1 LGADVEANT
10 SRVKVVLHQVR
21 LRPIVGSQP
30 TPMNTRAHDPPLTLE
45 RPSNHRNLK
54 AGRDEVE
61 RRTQQALNG
70 AIVGHGRQTVDY
82 GTRVQ
87 SHWGYL
93 FKILEEKELYV
104 LFWAQREHAIRILPK
119 PILKIGFRLEN
130 SVR

>member
-1 LGADVEANT
+1 MDART
-10 SRVKVVLHQVR
+10 
-21 LRPIVGSQP
+21 
-30 TPMNTRAHDPPLTLE
+30 HDPPLTLK
-45 RPSNHRNLK
+45 RPSNHRNFK
-54 AGRDEVE
+54 TGRDEVE
-61 RRTQQALNG
+61 RRTQYALDG

-93 FKILEEKELYV
+93 FRVLEEKEFYV

-119 PILKIGFRLEN
+119 PSLNFGFRQEN